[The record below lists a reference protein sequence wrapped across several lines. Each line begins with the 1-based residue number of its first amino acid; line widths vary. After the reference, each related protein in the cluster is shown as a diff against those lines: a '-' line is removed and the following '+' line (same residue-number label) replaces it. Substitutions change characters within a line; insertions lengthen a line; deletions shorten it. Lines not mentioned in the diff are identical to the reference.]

1 MLLPSVIK
9 MPENVFDLLDKKVS
23 ELAKSRFEKPTAVQE
38 KAIPKILEGKNVL
51 VISGTGS
58 GKTEAVMLGL
68 FNKLVEAEHKPIAL
82 LYITPLRSLNRDMF
96 ERLVWWCSKL
106 DLDIAVRHGDTT
118 QHERKLQAEHP
129 PHILITTPEQLQGML
144 TGGRMRNHLAN
155 LKYVIVDELH
165 ELVESKRGMQ
175 LAVAL
180 ERLKQYCGS
189 FQIITLSAT
198 IGSPAVAAKFIGCQE
213 IVKEDVLKDM
223 EIKVLLPNPTV
234 QDKALADRI
243 FVGEEVAARLS
254 EIYKLM
260 KSYRSVLTFTNTREA
275 AEVLSSRLRTL
286 DKEFPHDIHHSS
298 LSKQV
303 RIKAEKE
310 FKEEKLKALIATSS
324 LELGIDIGSIDL
336 VIQYMSPRQVSK
348 LTQRIGRSGHS
359 VTKKSLG
366 FIIAGDGDDIFESAV
381 IARKALAGEL
391 EELHPQ
397 KNALDVLTNQ
407 IIGILMEK
415 YEADSQQIFS
425 IIKKS
430 HPFSTLTEKEFSS
443 IIDFL
448 SQLKL
453 VWRNSSIKHSRKGLE
468 YYFENLSMIPDSYQL
483 KVIDASS
490 NLFVGSVDE
499 QFIATQDADNFIVKG
514 RPWKIIS
521 IEADKIYVEPSDSI
535 ESAIPAW
542 EGELIPVPF
551 AVAQE
556 VLMLRNSIWNII
568 KSEGSAKAIEYLMRN
583 YPVSQEAAEE
593 MLMLIKKH
601 TKKFPLADS
610 QKILAEQYENYTVL
624 HACFGT
630 KVNETLARFVSTIL
644 SAEYGAAV
652 ATRVDP
658 YRIIFKGAKP
668 EDVERVLRTYK
679 PEEVETLLAKSLPRT
694 SLFKYKFIFVAK
706 RFGAIAKRAKY
717 DKISIKRII
726 DLYSLSPIY
735 METLRELFHE
745 KLDIDITKQIIS
757 DIQSGKLRFSV
768 IDGLSPL
775 AEQGF
780 RHELHDVAKPSR
792 PEAEIFRLFKKRLL
806 STKVRLICINCGK
819 YSVGYTVDSLPE
831 KPVCPKCG
839 SRLLACMPEHH
850 TASQDIVKKWLA
862 GKPLTAEENK
872 QLSRIKWS
880 AELMLD
886 FGRKAALCLSG
897 RGIGPDTAVRTL
909 AKHSR
914 SEDELLKHIL
924 EAERTFLRTKKYWT

>member
-1 MLLPSVIK
+1 MLLDFVIK
-9 MPENVFDLLDKKVS
+9 MLVFDLLHSRVAD
-23 ELAKSRFEKPTAVQE
+23 LAKNRFEKPTPIQE
-38 KAIPKILEGKNVL
+38 KAIPKILEGKSTL

-68 FNKLVEAEHKPIAL
+68 FSKLVSAEHKPIAL

-106 DLDIAVRHGDTT
+106 DIDIAVRHGDTT

-144 TGGRMRNHLAN
+144 SGERMRKHVSN

-175 LAVAL
+175 LAIAL
-180 ERLKQYCGS
+180 ERLKQRSGA
-189 FQIITLSAT
+189 FQIIALSAT
-198 IGSPAVAAKFIGCQE
+198 IGSPKIAAEFIGCSE
-213 IVKEDVLKDM
+213 IVKEDVLKDT
-223 EIKVLLPNPTV
+223 EIKVLSPYPSLH
-234 QDKALADRI
+234 DKALADKI

-254 EIYKLM
+254 EIYELM
-260 KSYRSVLTFTNTREA
+260 KMYRSVLTFTNTREA

-298 LSKQV
+298 LSKEV

-359 VTKKSLG
+359 LSKKSLG

-381 IARKALAGEL
+381 IAKKALRGEL
-391 EELHPQ
+391 EGLRPQ
-397 KNALDVLTNQ
+397 KDALDVLTNQ

-415 YEADSQQIFS
+415 YECDAKEIFS
-425 IIKKS
+425 TVKKS
-430 HPFSTLTEKEFSS
+430 YPFSSLTEREFSN
-443 IIDFL
+443 IIEFL

-453 VWRNSSIKHSRKGLE
+453 VWRNSSQIKRSRKALE
-468 YYFENLSMIPDSYQL
+468 YFFENLSMIPDSYQL

-490 NLFVGSVDE
+490 NMFVGSVDE
-499 QFIATQDADNFIVKG
+499 QFVATQNSDNFIVKG
-514 RPWKIIS
+514 RPWKILS
-521 IEADKIYVEPSDSI
+521 IENDKIYVEPSDNI

-542 EGELIPVPF
+542 EGELIPVPY
-551 AVAQE
+551 AVAQG
-556 VLMLRNSIWNII
+556 VLELRNSIAIMLTGGR
-568 KSEGSAKAIEYLMRN
+568 KDSEIIEYLMHN
-583 YPVSQEAAEE
+583 YPVSQYAAKK
-593 MLMLIKKH
+593 MVSLIKKH
-601 TKKFPLADS
+601 IKTFPVPTDFLV
-610 QKILAEQYENYTVL
+610 ERYEDFAIV

-630 KVNETLARFVSTIL
+630 RVNETLARFVSTVL

-652 ATRVDP
+652 ATRTDP
-658 YRIIFKGAKP
+658 YRIIFKAAKT
-668 EDVERVLRTYK
+668 EDIERVLRIYK
-679 PEEVETLLAKSLPRT
+679 PDEIEVLLAKSLPRT
-694 SLFKYKFIFVAK
+694 SLFKWKFIFVAK

-717 DKISIKRII
+717 DKISIEKII
-726 DLYSLSPIY
+726 DLYTLSPIY
-735 METLRELFHE
+735 TETLRELFHE
-745 KLDIDITKQIIS
+745 KLDIDKTKSIIL
-757 DIQSGKLRFSV
+757 QLQTGQMKFSV
-768 IDGLSPL
+768 IEGLSPI
-775 AEQGF
+775 AQEGF

-792 PEAEIFRLFKKRLL
+792 PEADIFRLFKKRLL
-806 STKVRLICINCGK
+806 STKLRLICINCGK
-819 YSVGYTVDSLPE
+819 YSVAHTADSLPD
-831 KPVCPKCG
+831 KPVCPQCG
-839 SRLLACMPEHH
+839 SRLLACMREYH
-850 TASQDIVKKWLA
+850 TASHDIVKKWLA
-862 GKPLTAEENK
+862 GKPLTTEETKLLN
-872 QLSRIKWS
+872 RVKWS

-886 FGRKAALCLSG
+886 FGRKAAICLSG

-914 SEDELLKHIL
+914 TEDDLLKHIL